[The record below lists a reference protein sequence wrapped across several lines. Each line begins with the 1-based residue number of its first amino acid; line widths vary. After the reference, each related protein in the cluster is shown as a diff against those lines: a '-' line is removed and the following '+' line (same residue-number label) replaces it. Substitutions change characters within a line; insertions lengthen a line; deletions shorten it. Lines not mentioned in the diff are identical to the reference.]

1 MLNWKTCKYYE
12 TDELANPRPTQ
23 PKKNQVGSG
32 IWATFSAKKKKTCV
46 RIGVCRK
53 QTRNLTQAN
62 CPQTQ
67 ENTIDGP
74 DEN

>member
-32 IWATFSAKKKKTCV
+32 IWATFSAKKKKRALGLV
-46 RIGVCRK
+46 YVGNR
-53 QTRNLTQAN
+53 
-62 CPQTQ
+62 Q
-67 ENTIDGP
+67 ET
-74 DEN
+74 